1 MDAQWTPRFED
12 LKHRV
17 ESAFRSDSRD
27 FVTAVHRD
35 LEQSKSSIYA
45 LLDTPRP
52 NEAHR
57 ARLKLGKRLFCST
70 QSNMPS
76 AKGKQGQ
83 RLNIPY
89 GQVMLTSPKNS

>member
-17 ESAFRSDSRD
+17 ESSFRSDSRD
-27 FVTAVHRD
+27 FVAAVHRD

-57 ARLKLGKRLFCST
+57 AQLKLGKRLFLLYPAQHAFCKIESRIT
-70 QSNMPS
+70 
-76 AKGKQGQ
+76 AKY
-83 RLNIPY
+83 IWI
-89 GQVMLTSPKNS
+89 LTSPQPLL